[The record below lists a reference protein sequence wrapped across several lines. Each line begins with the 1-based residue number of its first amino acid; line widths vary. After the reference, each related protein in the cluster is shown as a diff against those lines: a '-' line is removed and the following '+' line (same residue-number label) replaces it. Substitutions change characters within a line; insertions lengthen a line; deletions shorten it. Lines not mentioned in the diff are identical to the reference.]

1 MVKVLEQVTGAVS
14 RLGVKANYGDPVEVG
29 GTELVPVSLVWMGFG
44 GGQDGEENSAG
55 GGGGGG
61 ASIPVGA
68 YVPGIDGPEF
78 RPNLVTFLAV
88 STVAICVTG
97 HALARIIRAF
107 K

>member
-1 MVKVLEQVTGAVS
+1 VKVLDQVTSAVS

-44 GGQDGEENSAG
+44 GGQEAGDDAAG

-78 RPNLVTFLAV
+78 RPNLITFIVV
-88 STVAICVTG
+88 SSVAICVTG
-97 HALARIIRAF
+97 SALAKLIKAF
-107 K
+107 R